1 MKKKIACLLMAA
13 MCSVCLPGCEIA
25 GNEVVLQDVFITG
38 KTVFSINGKKYK
50 MTEAKLYL
58 CNYMNLYG
66 TAYGMNLWEYDFGE
80 KSLEKYVKDVTLD
93 ELSRIACME
102 QVAQQ
107 LDIELTE
114 NEKQK
119 VSRLAKEYL
128 ASLTGDEIAFMGIHE
143 EDLVEFYS
151 RYALA
156 DKLYNAMTEGKTQEV
171 SDDEARVIRLQQ
183 IVVADKETADSIAE
197 KLAQEEDFSALANSL
212 NESSNGE
219 ITVARGKLPKAVEE
233 VAFNMENGEV
243 SGAIQT
249 DEGYY
254 FVKCINKYDED
265 LTERNKEILR
275 VQKVKEKFEQT
286 YTNFTEQAEVKFN
299 RTAWEEVKVP
309 LDKNVNTRDFF
320 ELFDKEKEN
329 ALGV

>member
-1 MKKKIACLLMAA
+1 
-13 MCSVCLPGCEIA
+13 
-25 GNEVVLQDVFITG
+25 
-38 KTVFSINGKKYK
+38 
-50 MTEAKLYL
+50 
-58 CNYMNLYG
+58 MNLYG

>member
-183 IVVADKETADSIAE
+183 IVVAD
-197 KLAQEEDFSALANSL
+197 
-212 NESSNGE
+212 
-219 ITVARGKLPKAVEE
+219 
-233 VAFNMENGEV
+233 
-243 SGAIQT
+243 
-249 DEGYY
+249 
-254 FVKCINKYDED
+254 
-265 LTERNKEILR
+265 
-275 VQKVKEKFEQT
+275 
-286 YTNFTEQAEVKFN
+286 
-299 RTAWEEVKVP
+299 
-309 LDKNVNTRDFF
+309 
-320 ELFDKEKEN
+320 
-329 ALGV
+329 